1 MSALSVNDAVK
12 RIGAYL
18 SGTSAY
24 PFFVVVDG
32 AVDYA
37 DILSRFASLNRIR
50 VSDYCGDN
58 SFADYDKLCDVI
70 ADETNNSV
78 LVGLGDIIALGGQ
91 AKILGRISGMTPAG
105 RIVILCRGIHSYILK
120 LNETDKKFNFRRY
133 CELKAPLDYSI
144 ICVKPDIEL
153 PAEENFRD
161 LLHSL
166 EDGKDGILYVKTD
179 MHINANHI
187 ITSSYEAIKETQ
199 KAFQVP
205 ESALLAQQW
214 TGYYKDDNLDGYG
227 ILDWHTYLKL
237 WLHPSSNDY
246 LKMVM
251 AVSPSY
257 GDYQK
262 WIFDAIFSVPT
273 KAKNYQN
280 LYAQRKELLKEV
292 AESDVSSYVAMS
304 MQKGIE
310 RMLYLTDNTQIERYA
325 IIDELSRMNEIPEAL
340 AWIYPALSLY
350 LTDYTFAGKN
360 NDVFTPYFSQY
371 KRQKITNHLDNDFL
385 NTVTALAID
394 GNRVYNALET
404 RGAIVEKLNNGKNE
418 LYWIDAL
425 GVEFLGYIQV
435 KARELGLSIRIQI
448 GRAVLPTLTYLN
460 RDFYDEWKCAKIT
473 TKKLDGIKHNGEEEF
488 NYEKQKTPIHL
499 AEELKVIDR
508 ALEWAKDE
516 LLQSRTPCVVI
527 ASDHGASRLAVIR
540 ESENK
545 WEMATAGQHSGR
557 CCPTNEIDDK
567 PDKATEEHGFW
578 VLADYDRFK
587 GGRRA
592 SVEVHGGASLEEVL
606 VPVIEISLT
615 NGVVGLEN
623 ITDIAWSSFD
633 EDPFIEIFSPAVIEN
648 MSLRFNNRLYSSK
661 SISKNMH
668 RIVFDDFKRS
678 GVYTAEVL
686 DGDNLIGSI
695 SFKIEKRSGKIKA
708 SEEDEFFK

>member
-12 RIGAYL
+12 QINAYL

-24 PFFVVVDG
+24 PYFVVVDG

-58 SFADYDKLCDVI
+58 SFADYDKLCDAIGSV
-70 ADETNNSV
+70 NKNSI
-78 LVGLGDIIALGGQ
+78 LVGLGDIITLSGQ
-91 AKILGRISGMTPAG
+91 AKILGRISGMTPTG

-133 CELKAPLDYSI
+133 CELRAPLDYSI
-144 ICVKPDIEL
+144 ICVKPDIEF
-153 PAEENFRD
+153 PAEENFKA
-161 LLHSL
+161 LMHSL
-166 EDGKDGILYVKTD
+166 EDGKDGTLYVKTD
-179 MHINANHI
+179 MPLNPNHS
-187 ITSSYEAIKETQ
+187 ITSSYEAIREFR

-205 ESALLAQQW
+205 ESALSAQQW
-214 TGYYKDDNLDGYG
+214 TAYYKDDNLDGYG

-237 WLHPSSNDY
+237 WLHPSSNAY
-246 LKMVM
+246 IKMVM
-251 AVSPSY
+251 ASSPSY
-257 GDYQK
+257 EDYQRRV
-262 WIFDAIFSVPT
+262 FDALFNVPI
-273 KAKNYQN
+273 KAKNFRN
-280 LYAQRKELLKEV
+280 LYEQRKELLKGV
-292 AESDVSSYVAMS
+292 TESDVSSYVAMS

-310 RMLYLTDNTQIERYA
+310 RIFYLTDNTQIERYA
-325 IIDELSRMNEIPEAL
+325 IIDELSRMNDVPKVI
-340 AWIYPALSLY
+340 AWIYPALSQY
-350 LTDYTFAGKN
+350 LTDYTFTGRYN
-360 NDVFTPYFSQY
+360 EVFTPYFKQY
-371 KRQKITNHLDNDFL
+371 KRQKITNHIDKDFL
-385 NTVTALAID
+385 DTVVSLATD
-394 GNRVYNALET
+394 GNRVYNILET
-404 RGAIVEKLNNGKNE
+404 RGAIAEKLNNGKNE

-435 KARELGLSIRIQI
+435 KAKELGLSIKIQI

-460 RDFYDEWKCAKIT
+460 RDFYDEWKFAKTT
-473 TKKLDGIKHNGEEEF
+473 TKKLDSIKHNGEEEF
-488 NYEKQKTPIHL
+488 NYEKQKAPIHL

-545 WEMATAGQHSGR
+545 WEMATTGQHSGR

-567 PDKATEEHGFW
+567 PDTATEEHGFW

-587 GGRRA
+587 GGRKA

-606 VPVIEISLT
+606 VPVIEVSLT
-615 NGVVGLEN
+615 SGVVELKN
-623 ITDIAWSSFD
+623 MTDIAWASFD

-648 MSLRFNNRLYSSK
+648 MSLRFNNRLYAAE

-668 RIVFDDFKRS
+668 KIVFDDFNRS
-678 GVYTAEVL
+678 GAYTAEVL
-686 DGDNLIGSI
+686 EGDNLIGSV
-695 SFKIEKRSGKIKA
+695 SFKIEKRSGKTKA

>member
-12 RIGAYL
+12 QINAYL

-24 PFFVVVDG
+24 PYFVVVDG
-32 AVDYA
+32 SVDYA

-58 SFADYDKLCDVI
+58 SFADYDKLCDAIESV
-70 ADETNNSV
+70 NKNSI

-91 AKILGRISGMTPAG
+91 AKILGRISGMTPSR

-120 LNETDKKFNFRRY
+120 LNETDKKFNYRRY
-133 CELKAPLDYSI
+133 CVLRASLDYSI
-144 ICVKPDIEL
+144 ICVKPDIEF
-153 PAEENFRD
+153 PAEETFKA

-179 MHINANHI
+179 MPLNSNHR
-187 ITSSYEAIKETQ
+187 ITSIYEAIKESQ
-199 KAFQVP
+199 KDFQIP
-205 ESALLAQQW
+205 ESALSTQQW
-214 TGYYKDDNLDGYG
+214 AAYNKDANLDGYG

-237 WLHPSSNDY
+237 WLCPTSNEY

-251 AVSPSY
+251 AASPSY
-257 GDYQK
+257 DDYQK
-262 WIFDAIFSVPT
+262 RIFDVFFNVPI
-273 KAKNYQN
+273 KAKNYKA
-280 LYAQRKELLKEV
+280 LYVQRKELLKEV

-304 MQKGIE
+304 IQKGSE
-310 RMLYLTDNTQIERYA
+310 RLYYLTDNTRIERYA
-325 IIDELSRMNEIPEAL
+325 IIDEIAQINDIPQAL
-340 AWIYPALSLY
+340 TWIYPALSLY
-350 LTDYTFAGKN
+350 LTDYTFSGKN
-360 NDVFTPYFSQY
+360 NEVFTSYFRQY
-371 KRQKITNHLDNDFL
+371 KRQKITNRLDNDFL
-385 NTVTALAID
+385 DTVTTLATD
-394 GNRVYNALET
+394 GNRVYNALDT
-404 RGAIVEKLNNGKNE
+404 RGSIVEKLNNGKNE
-418 LYWIDAL
+418 LYWVDAL

-435 KARELGLSIRIQI
+435 RARELGLSIKIQI

-460 RDFYDEWKCAKIT
+460 RDFYDEWKGGKTT

-499 AEELKVIDR
+499 AEELKVVDK

-516 LLQSRTPCVVI
+516 LLQSRTSCVVI

-545 WEMATAGQHSGR
+545 WEMATTGQHSGR

-567 PDKATEEHGFW
+567 PDTATEEHGFW

-615 NGVVGLEN
+615 SGVIYLKN
-623 ITDIAWSSFD
+623 MTDIAWASFD
-633 EDPFIEIFSPAVIEN
+633 EDPFIEVFSPAAIEN
-648 MSLRFNNRLYSSK
+648 MAIRFNNRLYFSE
-661 SISKNMH
+661 SIGKNIH
-668 RIVFDDFKRS
+668 KIVFDDFKRS
-678 GVYTAEVL
+678 GAYTAEVL

-695 SFKIEKRSGKIKA
+695 SFKIEKRSGKTKA